1 MRLSQVNQWGINA
14 VEAALIRKTI
24 SAYTIC
30 NTVLDDAAW
39 DDINVSLICFNFLM
53 LAAEH

>member
-14 VEAALIRKTI
+14 VEAALIRKTV

-30 NTVLDDAAW
+30 NTVLDDAAS